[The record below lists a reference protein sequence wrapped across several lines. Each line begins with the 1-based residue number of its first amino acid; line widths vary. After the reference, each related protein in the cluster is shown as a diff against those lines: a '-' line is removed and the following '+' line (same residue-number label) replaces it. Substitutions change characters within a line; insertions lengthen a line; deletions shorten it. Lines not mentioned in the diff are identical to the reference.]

1 MSFLKSL
8 VAKLNAG
15 TESKK
20 ITQNIGWLFLDN
32 FFRYGVGM
40 LVGVF
45 VARSLGPERYGVLSY
60 AVVFVS
66 FFMAIV
72 DLGLQKIVVR
82 ELVKRPKEKF
92 DILSNAFFMM
102 LGSGILFAFFA
113 PLVVYII
120 RPTDIETIILVGI
133 LSAGLLFHCLKFIAY
148 FYESEVKS
156 KQVVWTANIAFAVGV
171 CIKIYAVLTSG
182 DLRLLAFATVI
193 DTILANCLLLFLLPK
208 ELKSFWKH
216 KINWK
221 LCKELLK
228 DAYPLIISLLAVK
241 IYADIDQI
249 MIRDLYSTKETG
261 LYSIA
266 VKLSMVWLFVPSS
279 IFVSVFPNL
288 INTRKTDVEQY
299 KAKLQRLYNLVVF
312 LSYIVAIAFT
322 IVGDYIILLFLGEA
336 YAGSAFFLKILIW
349 SSIFATLG
357 GARTLFLL
365 SENMTKTYMVTIL
378 IGCTINIV
386 LNFIFIPIY
395 GGTAACITTLITTF
409 VAGVGIN
416 FFIPTLRETGMM
428 QLKSLCFPKF
438 WN

>member
-8 VAKLNAG
+8 VTKLNSGA
-15 TESKK
+15 EFKK
-20 ITQNIGWLFLDN
+20 ITQNVGWLFLDN

-40 LVGVF
+40 LVGIF
-45 VARSLGPERYGVLSY
+45 VARSLGPERFGVLSY
-60 AVVFVS
+60 AIVVVS
-66 FFMAIV
+66 FFTAIV
-72 DLGLQKIVVR
+72 DLGLKKIVVR
-82 ELVKRPKEKF
+82 EVVKRPREKLA
-92 DILSNAFFMM
+92 ILSNAFFMM
-102 LGSGILFAFFA
+102 LGSGFLFAFFA
-113 PLVVYII
+113 PLIVYLI
-120 RPTDIETIILVGI
+120 RPDDAETLILVGI

-156 KQVVWTANIAFAVGV
+156 KKVVWTANIAFAVGI
-171 CIKIYAVLTSG
+171 CIKIYAILTGG

-193 DTILANCLLLFLLPK
+193 DTILANCLLLFILPK
-208 ELKSFWKH
+208 QLKSFWKN
-216 KINWK
+216 KINWT
-221 LCKELLK
+221 LCKQLLV
-228 DAYPLIISLLAVK
+228 DSYPLIISLLAVK

-266 VKLSMVWLFVPSS
+266 VKLSLVWMFVPSS

-288 INTRKTDVEQY
+288 IKTRKTNPEQY

-312 LSYIVAIAFT
+312 LSYFVAIAFT
-322 IVGDYIILLFLGEA
+322 IAGDYIILLFLGEA
-336 YAGSAFFLKILIW
+336 YTGSAFFLKILIW
-349 SSIFATLG
+349 SSIFAALG

-365 SENMTKTYMVTIL
+365 SENLTKTYMLTII
-378 IGCTINIV
+378 IGCVTNVI
-386 LNFIFIPIY
+386 LNLIFIPIY

-409 VAGVGIN
+409 IAGVGIN